1 MPDFQM
7 LADAVFPGS
16 LSTNSYNGAYY
27 GLPLDTNTR
36 VFIYNPAVYKKLGL
50 DAAPETINELKAQ
63 KAQCDKVADLGE
75 DGFIFSYGGTS
86 GWNLLPWIWSFGGD
100 ITDADITT
108 ATDYVNGE
116 KIVEAIQF
124 LADMIK
130 SGCFSDGFLA
140 SGIDTWAGYFG
151 GTIGSMM
158 EGPWLYPTVDSQ
170 YPDFEVGA
178 ALMPAGEGGH
188 ISVVG
193 GENIVV
199 LAGTKHPDEA
209 LEFIKFTQSEE
220 YQLEMSKV
228 GQLTV
233 LNSLLENDYFTD
245 HPYYGIFLEQLKTAR
260 ARTPHPKYT
269 EIEAVLNDAS
279 QLARRGDMTVQEA
292 MDAAAEEID
301 AILADS

>member
-1 MPDFQM
+1 M
-7 LADAVFPGS
+7 
-16 LSTNSYNGAYY
+16 
-27 GLPLDTNTR
+27 
-36 VFIYNPAVYKKLGL
+36 
-50 DAAPETINELKAQ
+50 KAQ
-63 KAQCDKVADLGE
+63 KAQCDKVAELGE
-75 DGFIFSYGGTS
+75 DGFIFSDGGTS

-100 ITDADITT
+100 ITDVDITT

-116 KIVEAIQF
+116 KTVEAIQF

-170 YPDFEVGA
+170 GPDFEVGA

-209 LEFIKFTQSEE
+209 LEFIKFT
-220 YQLEMSKV
+220 K
-228 GQLTV
+228 
-233 LNSLLENDYFTD
+233 
-245 HPYYGIFLEQLKTAR
+245 R
-260 ARTPHPKYT
+260 
-269 EIEAVLNDAS
+269 
-279 QLARRGDMTVQEA
+279 
-292 MDAAAEEID
+292 
-301 AILADS
+301 